1 MAKNSIPSLAIL
13 RTNNVSLFNCILG
26 WLFFENQK
34 QIEKKRRK
42 REKKITNLDIYKIQQ
57 QQ

>member
-13 RTNNVSLFNCILG
+13 RTNNVSLVNCILG